1 MRGCAAADL
10 SHSSEDSLSGLS
22 IAFEQGGELLNLTP
36 EMVEVVLIPS
46 GSREKIYS
54 LLEYGRWVSV
64 LLLLLLLLL
73 LRLLLALHL
82 RILSR
87 WVHGG
92 RCHLA
97 ISRRWSRTNSSDRG
111 SLLLL

>member
-1 MRGCAAADL
+1 MRCCAAADL

-36 EMVEVVLIPS
+36 EMIEVVLIPS
-46 GSREKIYS
+46 GSREVIYS

-73 LRLLLALHL
+73 RLLLPLHL

-87 WVHGG
+87 WEHGE

-97 ISRRWSRTNSSDRG
+97 ISRRWSRTNSSDRE
-111 SLLLL
+111 LLVLL